1 MWVETTT
8 TREEART
15 VGLEDKARNTAETAR
30 GKAKDVA
37 GRVTGDKDLE
47 SEGKADQ
54 VVGHLK
60 QAGEKV
66 KDAVRS
72 GLPDDKK

>member
-1 MWVETTT
+1 
-8 TREEART
+8 
-15 VGLEDKARNTAETAR
+15 
-30 GKAKDVA
+30 
-37 GRVTGDKDLE
+37 LE
-47 SEGKADQ
+47 SEGKAEQ

-72 GLPDDKK
+72 ALPDDTK

>member
-1 MWVETTT
+1 MSRVAPRS
-8 TREEART
+8 TRTWRAN
-15 VGLEDKARNTAETAR
+15 KAE
-30 GKAKDVA
+30 
-37 GRVTGDKDLE
+37 
-47 SEGKADQ
+47 Q

-72 GLPDDKK
+72 GLPNDKK

>member
-1 MWVETTT
+1 MTTK
-8 TREEART
+8 EEAHT
-15 VGLEDKARNTAETAR
+15 VALEDKARNSAQTAR
-30 GKAKDVA
+30 GKTKDVV
-37 GRVTGDKDLE
+37 GRATGNKDLE
-47 SEGKADQ
+47 SEGKAEQ

-72 GLPDDKK
+72 AVDDQK